1 MLLKFGFRDK
11 PYNPRIS
18 SFTLK
23 LPSRESPNESFALT
37 EFALTSVALSS
48 LSAGIIEPGNV

>member
-11 PYNPRIS
+11 LYNPRIS

-37 EFALTSVALSS
+37 SVALSS